1 MLKELYHLRWG
12 IETLF
17 GVLKERLKI
26 DNFTGKTVA
35 AIKQDFFV
43 IPLIPP
49 GVGTGTCFV
58 SDWHAVYINANC

>member
-12 IETLF
+12 IETFL

-26 DNFTGKTVA
+26 ENFTGKTVI

-49 GVGTGTCFV
+49 LVGTGTCFV
-58 SDWHAVYINANC
+58 SNGFRVYTNANC